1 MSEVPLEVG
10 GGGRAAGLR
19 GDERKLSLKHGLS
32 TEPVPVSAYVGSWK
46 DLTDLKDATSVC
58 TGVSRP

>member
-1 MSEVPLEVG
+1 MG

-32 TEPVPVSAYVGSWK
+32 TEPVPVSAYAGSSK
-46 DLTDLKDATSVC
+46 KLQDLKDATPVC
-58 TGVSRP
+58 AGVSCP